1 MERQYL
7 SYNRINRRRILL
19 GQPWRGGF
27 RLKKARPRLCVE
39 WLRVRRLFSL
49 IRSIWLCKWKSAL
62 HDHIMKML
70 NVIIKK
76 KTAPGSV
83 NGSNTGKCNMITITT
98 TTTTTSP
105 SSMTIRSYN
114 YRLNSLFYSEAISDC
129 LEYIKLSSNSSSAT
143 SHPAYETRTTA
154 LDV

>member
-1 MERQYL
+1 MERQYF

-19 GQPWRGGF
+19 GQRWRGGF
-27 RLKKARPRLCVE
+27 QLKKARPRLCVE
-39 WLRVRRLFSL
+39 WLRVRRYFSS
-49 IRSIWLCKWKSAL
+49 IRSIWLRKWKSAL

-76 KTAPGSV
+76 KSAPGSV
-83 NGSNTGKCNMITITT
+83 NGSNTGKCNMITIS
-98 TTTTTSP
+98 TTTSP

-114 YRLNSLFYSEAISDC
+114 YRLNSSFYSEAISDC
-129 LEYIKLSSNSSSAT
+129 LEYIKLSSNSSSTT
-143 SHPAYETRTTA
+143 SHPAYETITTA